1 MSRYYYSNPAI
12 GAGISNLADAMFGDP
27 LQDARAGLI
36 GDQRYQTQAN
46 TRRLDAQRQ
55 LYTEEYLTE
64 ESERRRAEE
73 NARALEAALLGYFQD
88 PNQGALAAAVA
99 GAPGANPAQRAGGI
113 TELYQ
118 ELFNEDE
125 LARRDQRFELEQ
137 IGAKNQGDLA
147 VQGLENES
155 AMALQQDQQR
165 RDAIAAS
172 QEAIRDRMIEAMQ
185 IRGDQQIE
193 QMKLDAEGPSGSG
206 GKTYSVSPS
215 TIKFGNEN
223 LADFIGSIY
232 GDDYADAAE
241 SVQMDVMRRYS
252 ELVSQT
258 RNPQLS
264 LEQAIVEV
272 LGASP
277 ELQGTGLFDGDP
289 RISRARPAPAAGGPA
304 PGTVVDGYQFLG
316 GDPNDPASWRQVQ

>member
-27 LQDARAGLI
+27 LQDAQAGLI

-88 PNQGALAAAVA
+88 PNQSALAAAVA
-99 GAPGANPAQRAGGI
+99 GAPEANPAQRAGGI

-118 ELFNEDE
+118 GLFNEDE
-125 LARRDQRFELEQ
+125 IARRGQQFELEQ
-137 IGAKNQGDLA
+137 IGAENQGDLA

-155 AMALQQDQQR
+155 ALALQQDQQR
-165 RDAIAAS
+165 ADAIAAS

-185 IRGDQQIE
+185 IQGDQQLE
-193 QMKLDAEGPSGSG
+193 QMQIDAAPARGSVPKVTSSDAE
-206 GKTYSVSPS
+206 
-215 TIKFGNEN
+215 FAEERA
-223 LADFIGSIY
+223 LALLESMY
-232 GDDYADAAE
+232 GVEEVPPTVQNGYLDLFSRYLQQTKNVQQSATQAFEDYFE
-241 SVQMDVMRRYS
+241 
-252 ELVSQT
+252 
-258 RNPQLS
+258 
-264 LEQAIVEV
+264 
-272 LGASP
+272 G
-277 ELQGTGLFDGDP
+277 
-289 RISRARPAPAAGGPA
+289 SRAAPAPTGGPA